1 VAEKIISD
9 AKKLVSKAEKTFSVL
24 QKCVFMAKLIFSAMK
39 RIASMKENNG
49 IVPEKIFS

>member
-1 VAEKIISD
+1 VAAEIIYKT
-9 AKKLVSKAEKTFSVL
+9 KKLVSKAEKTFSVL